1 MSVLSYGHSFSFS
14 HAEDAL
20 LFHMVLICEHRGQKI
35 IRGYAVSAICLSTAV
50 KREHIS
56 KIPTSF
62 VSTVLLA
69 SVSLVLL
76 P

>member
-1 MSVLSYGHSFSFS
+1 MLSYNHSLSFS
-14 HAEDAL
+14 HSEDAL

-35 IRGYAVSAICLSTAV
+35 IRGSAVSAICLSKAV

-62 VSTVLLA
+62 LSTVLLA
-69 SVSLVLL
+69 PVSLVLL